1 MPKNLRIIKTSMRL
15 PLKIIS
21 LRKPVA
27 DLQIENTNMN
37 SILKYVWYENSKNS
51 RCDLCAKIQ
60 TFETLVGN
68 STLGR
73 SQSWICMVWYFQSW
87 MIVQLRI
94 AIYAIK
100 LQKIGRI
107 QKRREIQNSSSFWED
122 LIVQCVHTK
131 ALKLHIRLARRR
143 GKGTK

>member
-60 TFETLVGN
+60 TFERNFCHLNSKCPCEMNLVMN
-68 STLGR
+68 
-73 SQSWICMVWYFQSW
+73 
-87 MIVQLRI
+87 
-94 AIYAIK
+94 K
-100 LQKIGRI
+100 
-107 QKRREIQNSSSFWED
+107 
-122 LIVQCVHTK
+122 
-131 ALKLHIRLARRR
+131 
-143 GKGTK
+143 